1 MKKILILLLLS
12 PVILFSQGIMG
23 DKTEFSRQDTL
34 RGSIT
39 KERSWWDLNRYHL
52 DISVKPEEKFI
63 SGYNKIS
70 YTVLKSHDLMQID
83 LQAPLILTKATQDNS
98 ELEIIHDG
106 NAHFIKLEKKQNV
119 GSKEELVVYYE
130 GNPRVAVRAPW
141 DGGISWEKDK
151 NGNHF
156 IASSCQGLGAS
167 VWWPNKDHM
176 YDEPESML
184 MSVNVPK
191 GLTNVSN
198 GRLVKV
204 DEMLDSTTFH
214 WEVVNP
220 INNYGVNIN
229 IGDYVNFS
237 EVYKGEKG
245 NLDMDYYVLSYNLEK
260 AKVHFV
266 DAIKTMQAFEYW
278 FGPYPFYEDSFKLVE
293 APYLGMEHQSS
304 VTYGNKYR
312 KGYLGRDLSGTGW
325 GLKFDYIIIHETGH
339 EWFANNIT
347 YKDIADMWVHEGF
360 TTYSENLF
368 VDYHFGKKA
377 SSEYVIG
384 TRRGIGNKKPI
395 IGPYNVNK
403 GGSGDMYSKGANL
416 LHTLRQVAGNDKV
429 WRNILRGLNKDFYH
443 KTVTTY
449 EIENY
454 ISEKMKINLN
464 PFFNQ
469 YLRDIRIPVLEHNLI
484 DGKMSYRWNNVVE
497 GFKMPIDLIVTDHIA
512 GNEEKI
518 RIFPTQKWKSKKLK
532 GSVKIDINYYVDS
545 KKYKL
550 KKII

>member
-1 MKKILILLLLS
+1 MKKILILLLS
-12 PVILFSQGIMG
+12 PFVLFSQGIMG

-63 SGYNKIS
+63 SGSNKIS

-83 LQAPLILTKATQDNS
+83 LQTPLRLTKATQDNS

-106 NAHFIKLEKKQNV
+106 NAHFIKLKKKQNV
-119 GSKEELVVYYE
+119 GSKEELVVHYE

-198 GRLVKV
+198 GRLIKV
-204 DEMLDSTTFH
+204 DEMSDSTTFH

-229 IGDYVNFS
+229 IADYVNFS
-237 EVYKGEKG
+237 EIYEGENG
-245 NLDMDYYVLSYNLEK
+245 DLDMDYYVLRYNLDK

-266 DAIKTMQAFEYW
+266 DAIKSMQAFEHW

-293 APYLGMEHQSS
+293 TPYLGMEHQSS

-312 KGYLGRDLSGTGW
+312 MGYLGRDLSGTGW

-384 TRRGIGNKKPI
+384 TRRGIVNKKPI

-403 GGSGDMYSKGANL
+403 GGSSDMYSKGANL

-454 ISEKMKINLN
+454 ISEKMKINLK

-469 YLRDIRIPVLEHNLI
+469 YLRDIRIPVLEHYLI
-484 DGKMSYRWNNVVE
+484 DGKMSFRWNNVVKD
-497 GFKMPIDLIVTDHIA
+497 FKMPIDLIVTDHIA
-512 GNEEKI
+512 GNQEKI
-518 RIFPTQKWKSKKLK
+518 RIYPTQKWKSKKLK
-532 GSVKIDINYYVDS
+532 GSIEIDNNYYVDS
-545 KKYKL
+545 KY
-550 KKII
+550 IIQ